1 MASPA
6 GGAAGQAAMDRNL
19 AGKRLGRYEVLT
31 QIASG
36 GMAGV
41 YAGRAV
47 GVAGFERLVAIKVLH
62 PHLAYEEEFISMFL
76 DEARLAARIRH
87 PNVVAT
93 LDISDSDGD
102 GYFIVMEYIEGDH
115 FGGLLSKAARGG
127 ERLPTP
133 VVVRVVI
140 DALAGLS
147 AAHHLTDET
156 GAPLDLVH
164 RDVSPHNVM
173 VGKDGISRLTD
184 FGVAKAQVRLSS
196 TRAGQFK
203 GKLSYMAPE
212 QASTG
217 VADQRSDLF
226 SMGIILWEGLTG
238 RRLFRAE
245 NNAAT
250 LNKILRERVPMPS
263 ELYPELAPFD
273 AVLTKALARDPNE
286 RLQTAD
292 DLIEALEAVARE
304 TGGVASTR
312 SVAKQVL
319 RWDGD
324 KLEAEATR
332 LREAMDALGHTDLNE
347 AQMPMPREGSV
358 SRVSGPRPSPA
369 GPEEPTVAA
378 RPDNIAAPSKPRR
391 TRGVVLAVLLLLA
404 AAGAFVV
411 FWPSSQPDAPPVA
424 ANPASDV
431 TAAQATT
438 PATTPAQTGADTMA
452 AAAGETTPPSANPPA
467 SADTAVTPENA
478 SDAPGSPDEAGRHPT
493 RHRRPR
499 AAQDDS
505 QATAPATQP
514 AMPPPAM
521 HDAQDDLLANP
532 YRR

>member
-1 MASPA
+1 MAA
-6 GGAAGQAAMDRNL
+6 RAGAAGQPSAMDRNL

-133 VVVRVVI
+133 VVVRVVV

-147 AAHHLTDET
+147 AAHNLLDET
-156 GAPLDLVH
+156 GAPLELVH

-217 VADQRSDLF
+217 MADQRSDLF

-250 LNKILRERVPMPS
+250 LNKILREPIPMPS

-273 AVLTKALARDPNE
+273 EVLGKALCRDPKE
-286 RLQTAD
+286 RHQTAD
-292 DLIEALEAVARE
+292 EMLEALEAVAQKM
-304 TGGVASTR
+304 GGVASTR
-312 SVAKQVL
+312 SVAKEVK
-319 RWDGD
+319 RWDGE
-324 KLEAEATR
+324 KLAAEAAR
-332 LREAMDALGHTDLNE
+332 LREAMDALGHTDLHE

-358 SRVSGPRPSPA
+358 SRVSGRAPSPA
-369 GPEEPTVAA
+369 GPEEPTMAA
-378 RPDNIAAPSKPRR
+378 RPENVAEQHRAKQRV
-391 TRGVVLAVLLLLA
+391 RGLLALIVLLLVGGGVWL
-404 AAGAFVV
+404 
-411 FWPSSQPDAPPVA
+411 FWPGSEETATGAEATGVAVDQATAEADTTEAEPAADQATGAPSVAPDTTGTTTATDTVADVPEVA
-424 ANPASDV
+424 APAR
-431 TAAQATT
+431 T
-438 PATTPAQTGADTMA
+438 PR
-452 AAAGETTPPSANPPA
+452 
-467 SADTAVTPENA
+467 VHH
-478 SDAPGSPDEAGRHPT
+478 R
-493 RHRRPR
+493 RHRRPPETGASMSPPTPAR
-499 AAQDDS
+499 QEGPAVMH
-505 QATAPATQP
+505 QA
-514 AMPPPAM
+514 PPP
-521 HDAQDDLLANP
+521 DDLLANP

>member
-1 MASPA
+1 
-6 GGAAGQAAMDRNL
+6 
-19 AGKRLGRYEVLT
+19 
-31 QIASG
+31 
-36 GMAGV
+36 MAGV

-115 FGGLLSKAARGG
+115 FGGLLGKAARGG

-133 VVVRVVI
+133 VVVRVVL
-140 DALAGLS
+140 DALGGLN
-147 AAHHLTDET
+147 AAHNLVDET
-156 GAPLDLVH
+156 GTPLELVH

-217 VADQRSDLF
+217 MADQRSDLF
-226 SMGIILWEGLTG
+226 SMAIILWEGLTG

-250 LNKILRERVPMPS
+250 LNKILREPIPMPS
-263 ELYPELAPFD
+263 ELFPELTAFD
-273 AVLTKALARDPNE
+273 AVLTKALSREPAE
-286 RLQTAD
+286 RYQTAE
-292 DLIEALEAVARE
+292 DLLEAIESASHAV
-304 TGGVASTR
+304 GGVASTR
-312 SVAKQVL
+312 RVAKEVA
-319 RWDGD
+319 RWDGE
-324 KLEAEATR
+324 KLAAEAAR
-332 LREAMDALGHTDLNE
+332 LRDAMNALGHTDLHE

-369 GPEEPTVAA
+369 GPDEPTVAA
-378 RPDNIAAPSKPRR
+378 SVRAVAEERGARKRKLLILSLLLFTGIASAVVGWVMWGPNAAPEN
-391 TRGVVLAVLLLLA
+391 GA
-404 AAGAFVV
+404 AA
-411 FWPSSQPDAPPVA
+411 AP
-424 ANPASDV
+424 N
-431 TAAQATT
+431 TAAQ
-438 PATTPAQTGADTMA
+438 PDSDI
-452 AAAGETTPPSANPPA
+452 AGHDIAGHDIA
-467 SADTAVTPENA
+467 GHDTATSTTAGSMAHDPAEGPAAPVNMTEPAIPTADAVTHEA
-478 SDAPGSPDEAGRHPT
+478 EATDSDLTDAESA
-493 RHRRPR
+493 RRRRQRRR
-499 AAQDDS
+499 ALRDQHAV
-505 QATAPATQP
+505 TQP
-514 AMPPPAM
+514 VDPPTMTPVMAPVMHEPPP
-521 HDAQDDLLANP
+521 DDLLANP